1 MARQIQEK
9 YEVLS
14 KAGEGTYGVV
24 YKCVAWRLQAV
35 SRADPSH
42 LVAIKEMR
50 HDEQEE
56 GVPSSALREIS
67 LLLDLDHTN
76 VVRLFEVFNDLRQHR
91 LYLVFEFLDVDLYRL
106 MQAGA
111 NPVAFRTD
119 PRLVKVGIRDQDP
132 AGGCHP
138 ACSRTLHTLYTDT
151 LRRLQPSKAV
161 SYYTWQILQGLHY
174 LHKRRVLHRDLKPQ
188 NLLISRRGNTLKL
201 ADFGLARAM
210 GVPVRY
216 LSPEVVTIWYRAPE
230 LLMGSKVYTAAVDIW
245 SVGCIF
251 AELTSIKPLLP
262 GLKEIDQLNRIFQLC
277 GTPVR
282 LTGRGSAVWL
292 GPELL
297 LPYHTTADMTWH
309 SFCPTCRLMAEL
321 LTPCAAAGLHLLR
334 SMLTLDPSQRITTQA
349 ALSHPYFTDIGV
361 ILADPPRL
369 G

>member
-24 YKCVAWRLQAV
+24 YKAV

-106 MQAGA
+106 MQA

-119 PRLVKVGIRDQDP
+119 PRLVK
-132 AGGCHP
+132 
-138 ACSRTLHTLYTDT
+138 
-151 LRRLQPSKAV
+151 
-161 SYYTWQILQGLHY
+161 YYTWQILQGLHY

-277 GTPVR
+277 GTPSEADWPGVSSMAGAR
-282 LTGRGSAVWL
+282 AAAT
-292 GPELL
+292 
-297 LPYHTTADMTWH
+297 LPYHRGHDLAQ
-309 SFCPTCRLMAEL
+309 L
-321 LTPCAAAGLHLLR
+321 LPNMPPDGLHLLR